1 MKLFFSG
8 MAKAVVFCAAFLGL
22 VLSGVMALMVL
33 LEGKA
38 WWLFVYQP
46 CMKECMT
53 DLDEAVCGAEVC
65 DLD

>member
-8 MAKAVVFCAAFLGL
+8 MAKAVVFCVAFSGL

-33 LEGKA
+33 LWVA
-38 WWLFVYQP
+38 WWLFVYRP

-53 DLDEAVCGAEVC
+53 DLDEAVCAAEVC
-65 DLD
+65 DFD